1 VVDVSRDIISVEVD
15 RPCRSVPQW
24 EEALS
29 RHVGKVPAELRDQEI
44 TKCIPATAAT
54 FRARLECGALGDAVL
69 YKLRSTPNRYSR
81 TLRDPLSTT
90 IPAPILLGIQLNGS
104 NRFHQSKNSYVLRP
118 GDWCLVDTQLPFDY
132 WTGTESSELLVLT
145 LQRPSA
151 PEQQLLLDRGLAHR
165 FAGTIGTSRVL
176 ESTLVEIFDQMN
188 SIAPSS
194 GSGLQHAVTTMA
206 WDALREQ
213 VTASSQLS
221 YLDAQRARLKAYI
234 DSQIADPALSVETV
248 ARACGLSAR
257 SVHRVFALDPA
268 GSVSAHI
275 WKRRVHRCADE
286 LRDAKDRRRSIAEIC
301 RSSGFSSEAH
311 FSRVF
316 KEHFGVPPR
325 AYRNGQ

>member
-1 VVDVSRDIISVEVD
+1 MSRDIISVEVD
-15 RPCRSVPQW
+15 GHRRSVPKW
-24 EEALS
+24 EEVLS
-29 RHVGKVPAELRDQEI
+29 RHVGKVPTELRDQEI
-44 TKCIPATAAT
+44 TKCVPATAAT

-69 YKLRSTPNRYSR
+69 YKIRSTPNRYSR
-81 TLRDPLSTT
+81 TLRNPASTT
-90 IPAPILLGIQLNGS
+90 IPVPILLAIQLNGS

-118 GDWCLVDTQLPFDY
+118 GDWCLVDTLLPFDY
-132 WTGTESSELLVLT
+132 WTNTASSELLALT
-145 LQRPSA
+145 LQRPST
-151 PEQQLLLDRGLAHR
+151 PEQQLLLDRGIARRLA
-165 FAGTIGTSRVL
+165 GNIGTSRVL

-194 GSGLQHAVTTMA
+194 GSGLQHAVTAMT

-213 VTASSQLS
+213 VTAPSQLS

-248 ARACGLSAR
+248 AKACGLSVR

-275 WKRRVHRCADE
+275 WKHRVHRCAEE
-286 LRDAKDRRRSIAEIC
+286 LRDVEDRRRSIAGIC

-325 AYRNGQ
+325 AYRNSR